1 MKLRKRKHTEIELS
15 GQDSFLDLVS
25 NIVGI
30 LIILVMVAGIR
41 AQYSSANP
49 IYAPKAEP
57 SVIAELEEKYQEL
70 QTKSE
75 TAVKLRREIEELK
88 MQSEI
93 IEEQTYLQSREYAA
107 LFDLMTSVRAGI
119 DLAAEEK
126 SETLKEKIEYQR
138 RLLET
143 NAQLEQMD
151 RARNY
156 FRQVR
161 PQATVL
167 ENILTPLSR
176 TVETK
181 EIHVRLLGGRIVYVP
196 LNELAIQLRGHIID
210 ERHRYYKQKSSVG
223 KVGPIENFELE
234 FLLITYDAPVRGG
247 GFETRIDLQYG
258 EIAPKFEPLGQ
269 PLRQALASPQSEFC
283 RKLSSFQK
291 DIYTV
296 MVWVYSD
303 SFEEY
308 QELKQFLQQQGY
320 TVAARPMVLG
330 HPIGISPRGTRSS
343 TQ

>member
-1 MKLRKRKHTEIELS
+1 MKPRKRNHTEIELS

-30 LIILVMVAGIR
+30 LIILVMVAGVR
-41 AQYSSANP
+41 SQYSSANV
-49 IYAPKAEP
+49 AGAAKAEP
-57 SVIAELEEKYQEL
+57 SMLAELDAKYQEL

-75 TAVKLRREIEELK
+75 TAAKLRMDVEDLK
-88 MQSEI
+88 MQTEI
-93 IEEQTYLQSREYAA
+93 LGEQTYLQSREYAA
-107 LFDLMTSVRAGI
+107 LFDVMTSVRAAI

-126 SETLKEKIEYQR
+126 SQMLKEKIEYQR
-138 RLLET
+138 LLLET
-143 NAQLEQMD
+143 NAQLEQID
-151 RARNY
+151 RTRNY

-161 PQATVL
+161 PKATVV
-167 ENILTPLSR
+167 ENIPTPLSR

-210 ERHRYYKQKSSVG
+210 EKYRYYKQKSSTG

-234 FLLITYDAPVRGG
+234 FLLVTYDVPVRGG

-258 EIAPKFEPLGQ
+258 EIVPKLEPLGQ

-283 RKLSSFQK
+283 RKLFSFQK
-291 DIYTV
+291 NIYTV
-296 MVWVYSD
+296 TVWVYSD

-308 QELKQFLQQQGY
+308 QVLKQFLQERGY
-320 TVAARPMVLG
+320 SVAARPMMLG
-330 HPIGISPRGTRSS
+330 HPIGISPHGSRSS